1 MNKVAIA
8 ILSGLLVLTP
18 LVAQA
23 GPIQNRINNQQQRI
37 YSGVKNGSISPGEFR
52 RLERREDRIK
62 AAQRRD
68 IRSGGKLTQAE
79 KYRLNR
85 RLNRLS
91 NTIYRDKHD

>member
-18 LVAQA
+18 LAAQA

-37 YSGVKNGSISPGEFR
+37 YQGVKNGTISRQEFR
-52 RLERREDRIK
+52 RLERREGNIE
-62 AAQRRD
+62 AARVRD
-68 IRSGGKLTQAE
+68 VRSGGKLTQAE
-79 KYRLNR
+79 KYRLNH

-91 NTIYRDKHD
+91 NSIYRAKHN